1 LETPIKAAYVF
12 PGQGSQFVGMGR
24 DLYENYK
31 SARAIFDLADRVL
44 GTSLSKTC
52 FEGPEETLRDT
63 INAQPALVV
72 SSLATLAA
80 IREQYD
86 GKGIPQASYV
96 AGHSLGE
103 YTALAVSGVF
113 DFSTAV
119 FLARERGR
127 LMHEATK
134 VRPGTMA
141 AVIGMDEAE
150 VDKICA
156 DAGVCIGNVNCP
168 GQLVISGDKDKVAKA
183 VAVVQSGG
191 KGKAIPLS
199 VSAAFHSPLMEPA
212 VEGMLK
218 ALSNVNFVEPLIPVV
233 ANTTGVAMTTVAEIK
248 TELLGQLTHCVKWQ
262 QSVEFMLS
270 KGVNAF
276 YELGAG
282 KVLTGLIRRIDKNVK
297 TFTIGD
303 VNGIKSLA
311 S

>member
-1 LETPIKAAYVF
+1 MEAPVKVAYVF
-12 PGQGSQFVGMGR
+12 PGQGSQFVGMGY

-31 SARAIFDLADRVL
+31 SAWAIFDLADRVL
-44 GTSLSKTC
+44 GVPLSRIC

-80 IREQYD
+80 IREAHE
-86 GKGIPQASYV
+86 GKGIPQASFV

-113 DFSTAV
+113 DFATAI

-141 AVIGMDEAE
+141 AVVGMDEAE

-156 DAGVCIGNVNCP
+156 DAGVCVGNVNCP
-168 GQLVISGDKDKVAKA
+168 GQIVISGDRDKVGTAVTVIKA
-183 VAVVQSGG
+183 GG

-212 VEGMLK
+212 VEGMTR
-218 ALSNVNFVEPLIPVV
+218 ALANVNFAEPQIPVV
-233 ANTTGVAMTTVAEIK
+233 ANTTAAAMMTTAEIK
-248 TELLGQLTHCVKWQ
+248 SELLSQLTHCVKWQ
-262 QSVEFMLS
+262 QSVEYMLAN
-270 KGVNAF
+270 GVGVF

-282 KVLTGLIRRIDKNVK
+282 KVLTGLIKRIDRNVK
-297 TFTIGD
+297 TVNIGD
-303 VNGIKSLA
+303 MNSVKSL